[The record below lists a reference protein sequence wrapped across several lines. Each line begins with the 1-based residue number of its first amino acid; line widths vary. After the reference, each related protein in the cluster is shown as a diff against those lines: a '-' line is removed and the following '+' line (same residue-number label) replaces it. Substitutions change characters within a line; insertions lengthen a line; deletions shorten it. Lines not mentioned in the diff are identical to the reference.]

1 MKRIK
6 FLIALAALLLAS
18 VMLFA
23 TEPLGEQDFPI
34 AAVDNLFIPYANP
47 SLLGTPFANGV
58 GFVNFADNKKLQDHY
73 WLLLKGGGI
82 SYVYERLQDRG
93 RHMFAHGGELFPAH
107 IFPNLYI
114 GTSYALNEG
123 EFLKGSFRSAATYRP
138 HDFSSLA
145 FSWDNPYKA
154 RPTYRAGLALRPF
167 AFVDNIDDKRLELSA
182 DINYNYLDNAK
193 GDYELSKPILG
204 INTEVLDGV
213 KIGATYNLD
222 KEAALINFSL
232 SGRSLQ
238 AGMLYRAKKSDNYG
252 YVWAFASENLYKPLF
267 GIQPKQ
273 WYDLPAKGSVVSY
286 KAPKYTLGKIKV
298 FDKKT
303 LGIEELLADIKRAE
317 NDPATQGILI
327 QNPAMGM
334 SFALQ
339 QELLTGLREFK
350 ASGKKVS
357 FYFDNISNGAY
368 ILASSIAD
376 KIYLNPNGMV
386 DLRGIAISSPYLKD
400 TLESLG
406 IEVLN
411 FRSHKYKNAGNMFSE
426 SEMTAA
432 EREVYESL
440 LGDLFDQFCTQIQA
454 GRGERLPKPVA
465 QTIDEGPYFLAQ
477 DALEAGLVDEIIYQD
492 ELFKKLKS
500 DFGFSRKSKKL
511 PKYMATN
518 WSKPKESLI
527 ATVYASGNIVMGK
540 GETGKKIAH
549 ESTVKL
555 IRKARKNPMYKGII
569 LRIDSGGGSAQA
581 SDIIY
586 RELELAKTENKKP
599 IVVSMAGTA
608 ASGGYYIAA
617 NADRIIADPAT
628 LTGSIGVVGMMF
640 NATELFKKIKVNW
653 GIVKK
658 GENADFLSL
667 NRPMK
672 DVEKQRME
680 RYIEAT
686 YDDFVHKVANG
697 RANLSVEDVHKVAQG
712 RVWTGAQA
720 FEVGLVDEL
729 GGMQDAVEYMKSLIK
744 GSRNLRMVD
753 MAADESNVN
762 ITLSL
767 ESSPLFKVLALSELD
782 IVNEEY
788 KELYEL
794 WRDYEN
800 EPVLMLSPLGNSS
813 LRY

>member
-1 MKRIK
+1 MERIK
-6 FLIALAALLLAS
+6 YLILLAVLLWAAS
-18 VMLFA
+18 GLFA
-23 TEPLGEQDFPI
+23 NEPLSEQDLPI

-47 SLLGTPFANGV
+47 SLLGTPFANGI

-73 WLLLKGGGI
+73 WLLVNGGGF
-82 SYVYERLQDRG
+82 SYAYERIQDMG
-93 RHMFAHGGELFPAH
+93 QHLIAHGGELFPAH
-107 IFPNLYI
+107 IFPNLYL
-114 GTSYALNEG
+114 GTSYAFGDG
-123 EFLKGSFRSAATYRP
+123 EFLKGSFRSAASYRP
-138 HDFSSLA
+138 HNSASLA
-145 FSWDNPYKA
+145 FTWDNPYSSG
-154 RPTYRAGLALRPF
+154 PQYRGGLALRPF
-167 AFVDNIDDKRLELSA
+167 AFVESIDDKRLELSA
-182 DINYNYLDNAK
+182 DINYNK
-193 GDYELSKPILG
+193 SSGDYELSKPILG
-204 INTEVLDGV
+204 INTELVDGL
-213 KIGATYNLD
+213 KLGATYNFD
-222 KEAALINFSL
+222 KEAALISFSL
-232 SGRSLQ
+232 SGGSLQ
-238 AGMLYRAKKSDNYG
+238 TGALYRGKKNDNYG
-252 YVWAFASENLYKPLF
+252 YVWAFASENMYKPLF
-267 GIQPKQ
+267 GLKPKQ
-273 WYDLPAKGSVVSY
+273 WYEMPAQGSVVSY
-286 KAPKYTLGKIKV
+286 KAPKYSLGKIKI

-303 LGIEELLADIKRAE
+303 ISIEDLLDDIKRAE
-317 NDPATQGILI
+317 NDPTIQGILL
-327 QNPAMGM
+327 QNPALGM

-339 QELLTGLREFK
+339 QELLVGLREFK
-350 ASGKKVS
+350 ASGKKIG
-357 FYFDNISNGAY
+357 FYFDNISNGGY

-386 DLRGIAISSPYLKD
+386 DLRGLAISSPYLKD
-400 TLESLG
+400 TLASLG

-426 SEMTAA
+426 SNMTAA

-454 GRGERLPKPVA
+454 GRGDRLVKPVA

-477 DALEAGLVDEIIYQD
+477 DALDAGLVDEIIYQD
-492 ELFKKLKS
+492 ELFKKLKT
-500 DFGFSRKSKKL
+500 DFGFSNKTKKL
-511 PKYMATN
+511 PKYIATN
-518 WSKPKESLI
+518 WSQPKESLI

-540 GETGKKIAH
+540 GEPGKKIAH

-569 LRIDSGGGSAQA
+569 LRVDSGGGSAQA

-608 ASGGYYIAA
+608 ASGGYYISA

-640 NATELFKKIKVNW
+640 NVTELFKKIKVNW
-653 GIVKK
+653 GTVKK

-672 DVEKQRME
+672 DVEKRRME

-686 YDDFVHKVANG
+686 YDDFIHKVADG
-697 RANLSVEDVHKVAQG
+697 RKNLSVEDVHKVAQG

-729 GGMQDAVEYMKSLIK
+729 GGMQDAKEYMKSLIK
-744 GSRNLRMVD
+744 GSRNLRLVN
-753 MAADESNVN
+753 MAADEGNVN
-762 ITLSL
+762 LSL
-767 ESSPLFKVLALSELD
+767 SLGASSLFKLLSLSELD
-782 IVNEEY
+782 MLSEEY

-794 WRDYEN
+794 WRDFEN
-800 EPVLMLSPLGNSS
+800 EPALMLSPLGNSS
-813 LRY
+813 LKY